1 VPIKSLATGVAAV
14 ALVGAAAAGVTSL
27 APVAPT
33 ALQVQPVVCGA
44 PLPLDS
50 LDPSAAVPTADRLT
64 DILNGLQAQGVSFT
78 SKANSVEGGLGPLEA
93 RIADSRFQQ
102 AVAGG
107 GLSLSFN
114 VANISPA
121 GAGAAT
127 ADVTASGP
135 KLAPTTRNVRFV
147 NQGGWKIS
155 RPSAMALIQEAGVG
169 A

>member
-1 VPIKSLATGVAAV
+1 MPIKSLAAGLAAV
-14 ALVGAAAAGVTSL
+14 AFVGGAVAAGVTSL
-27 APVAPT
+27 APVGPT
-33 ALQVQPVVCGA
+33 TPQVQPVVFGA
-44 PLPLDS
+44 PLPLDPA
-50 LDPSAAVPTADRLT
+50 DAMPSADQLMG
-64 DILNGLQAQGVSFT
+64 ILNGLQAQGVSFT
-78 SKANSVEGGLGPLEA
+78 SKANLVEGGLGPLEA
-93 RIADSRFQQ
+93 RIADSKFQQ

-107 GLSLSFN
+107 AFPMSFN

-127 ADVTASGP
+127 ADITASGP

-155 RPSAMALIQEAGVG
+155 RSSAMALIQEAGVG

>member
-1 VPIKSLATGVAAV
+1 MPIKSLATGAAAV

-27 APVAPT
+27 APVGPT
-33 ALQVQPVVCGA
+33 TPQVQPVVFGA
-44 PLPLDS
+44 PLPLDPA
-50 LDPSAAVPTADRLT
+50 DAVPTADQLMGV
-64 DILNGLQAQGVSFT
+64 LNGLQAQGVSFT
-78 SKANSVEGGLGPLEA
+78 SKASLIEGGLAPFEA
-93 RIADSRFQQ
+93 RIADSQFQQ

-107 GLSLSFN
+107 GLPLSFN

-127 ADVTASGP
+127 ADITASGP

-155 RPSAMALIQEAGVG
+155 RSSAMALIQESGVG
-169 A
+169 D